1 MSANDG
7 RDRLFWRVVANAMTK
22 PLNVVALCVL
32 IAAAI
37 VLSPW
42 VLAAAVPV
50 YGLLVV
56 ATVRDP
62 AEAERLAAAAERRGL
77 PAGGRSLAGVTGD
90 LRLRVLGAFGQEK
103 AILAELDK
111 LAVAPEGM
119 REQVVKLC
127 DELLDVARR
136 ASDVDL
142 YLRTVDVD
150 ALRRRAQE
158 YHALGQASDRARSAA
173 AALDEQ
179 AGVVEDLVAKRQ
191 ALDEEIDHVE
201 ASLGTIRARIVQARS
216 ETGGATDM
224 ASDVTDLRERMRVL
238 AESLSEAYGH
248 NDASTP
254 MKGT

>member
-1 MSANDG
+1 MSANEG

-22 PLNVVALCVL
+22 PLNVVALAVL
-32 IAAAI
+32 VAAAI

-62 AEAERLAAAAERRGL
+62 AEAKRIAAAADRRGL
-77 PAGGRSLAGVTGD
+77 PGGGRSLEGVTGD
-90 LRLRVLGAFGQEK
+90 LRLRVLSAFGQEK
-103 AILAELDK
+103 AILSELDR

-119 REQVVKLC
+119 REQVVKLG
-127 DELLDVARR
+127 DELLEVARR

-142 YLRTVDVD
+142 YLRTVDVG
-150 ALRRRAQE
+150 ALRRRARE
-158 YHALGQASDRARSAA
+158 YHAMGQASERASSAA
-173 AALDEQ
+173 AALEEQ
-179 AGVVEDLVAKRQ
+179 ASVVDDLVAKRR
-191 ALDEEIDHVE
+191 ALDEEIDHVD

-216 ETGGATDM
+216 ETGGATGL

-238 AESLSEAYGH
+238 AESLSEAYGQ